1 MLLIGAVGV
10 GAFGLGRETLS
21 GWQWA
26 TILTGF
32 FTNAAISGFYAAF
45 ARGFPTHARGTGT
58 GFALGVGR
66 LGAAGSP
73 IIAGALFTWLGN
85 DQLLVVSC
93 IMATGSLMA
102 LILFL
107 FLPEQDGDEILA
119 ASMNGKGG

>member
-1 MLLIGAVGV
+1 
-10 GAFGLGRETLS
+10 
-21 GWQWA
+21 
-26 TILTGF
+26 
-32 FTNAAISGFYAAF
+32 
-45 ARGFPTHARGTGT
+45 
-58 GFALGVGR
+58 LGVGR

-93 IMATGSLMA
+93 IMATGSLMS

-119 ASMNGKGG
+119 ASMNGKGD